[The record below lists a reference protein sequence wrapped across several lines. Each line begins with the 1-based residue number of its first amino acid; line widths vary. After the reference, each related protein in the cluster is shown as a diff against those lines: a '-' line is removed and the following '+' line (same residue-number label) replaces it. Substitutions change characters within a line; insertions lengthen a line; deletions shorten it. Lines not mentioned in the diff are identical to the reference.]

1 MVIEILL
8 IIGVIVF
15 FVFNFVVM
23 YGAPF
28 LPTLKHQ
35 VPKALELLDLKPGQT
50 LLELGSGDGRVL
62 IAAAQTG
69 IYSIGIELN
78 PILVIYSWL
87 RTRKYGDKVKIKWG
101 NYWKVTWPQT
111 DGIFVFLLTPYM
123 EKLNNKIVQEY
134 KKPVKLVSFAYQIH
148 SRHLVKEHNGLYLYK
163 YNSKSN

>member
-15 FVFNFVVM
+15 FIFNFVII

-69 IYSIGIELN
+69 IYAVGIELN

-101 NYWKVTWPQT
+101 NYWNINWPQT

-123 EKLNNKIVQEY
+123 EKLNKKIVQDF

-148 SRHLVKEHNGLYLYK
+148 SRPVNKEHNGLYLYK
-163 YNSKSN
+163 YNFKSK